1 MLQLPKYSCLVL
13 LSLLESHEPHLR
25 PVEGVEAGVRV
36 VAGGHGGV
44 LPRPPPR
51 HADAPRLLVGRD
63 RREPGGHSG
72 QRLRD
77 EPQVEA
83 STKVA
88 KGFTILALQ

>member
-1 MLQLPKYSCLVL
+1 M
-13 LSLLESHEPHLR
+13 
-25 PVEGVEAGVRV
+25 GV

-77 EPQVEA
+77 EPQVEV

-88 KGFTILALQ
+88 KGFTIIDIW